1 MSLGKAILIVAADI
15 VGSPSVAI
23 LPRTVLLSK
32 EVFVMA
38 HSPVSTA
45 TCTAGAVDFGYKP
58 PTVHHK
64 FETTGISAVAND
76 ICRSGQVVSV
86 EQTKN

>member
-1 MSLGKAILIVAADI
+1 
-15 VGSPSVAI
+15 
-23 LPRTVLLSK
+23 
-32 EVFVMA
+32 MA